1 VNEISL
7 KLAKY
12 RLSVICSAYYL
23 LLFISS
29 TIAIMRRIL
38 HILYLI
44 ACGVYY
50 AYSFTI
56 SNDILRHQHRPSTLI
71 GSRRRRASPLH
82 MSDDDTAII
91 DRSTTTLPSTDK
103 VLSHPGTFS
112 GQVEQALINKF
123 DESKIKRVIQS
134 WRLLEMDYEHR
145 EFVGSQQSPPLNEDD
160 DQTSRYYQ
168 HAPSYVPGLK
178 AVAWWDEEL
187 DWMKSL
193 SKSYNAIRKEFISV
207 MSNPDKLQSEGNNIW
222 AGALTEDASSYG
234 VSICF
239 YIVST
244 N

>member
-1 VNEISL
+1 
-7 KLAKY
+7 
-12 RLSVICSAYYL
+12 
-23 LLFISS
+23 
-29 TIAIMRRIL
+29 MRRTF

-44 ACGVYY
+44 ACGVCY

-56 SNDILRHQHRPSTLI
+56 SKDILRPDGILHHQHQSNRPSTLT

-112 GQVEQALINKF
+112 GQVEQALVNKF
-123 DESKIKRVIQS
+123 DESKIERVIQS

-145 EFVGSQQSPPLNEDD
+145 EFVGSQQSPPLNEDV
-160 DQTSRYYQ
+160 DQTSRCYQ

-178 AVAWWDEEL
+178 AVAWWDESEEL
-187 DWMKSL
+187 DWVKSL
-193 SKSYNAIRKEFISV
+193 SKSYPAIRKEFMSV

-222 AGALTEDASSYG
+222 AGALTEDAGSYG
-234 VSICF
+234 VSIKLL
-239 YIVST
+239 
-244 N
+244 

>member
-1 VNEISL
+1 
-7 KLAKY
+7 
-12 RLSVICSAYYL
+12 
-23 LLFISS
+23 
-29 TIAIMRRIL
+29 MRRI

-44 ACGVYY
+44 ACGVCY

-56 SNDILRHQHRPSTLI
+56 SKDILRPEIHRHQNRPSTLI
-71 GSRRRRASPLH
+71 GRRRRASPLF
-82 MSDDDTAII
+82 MSDDDTSII

-145 EFVGSQQSPPLNEDD
+145 EFVGSQQSPPLNEDI
-160 DQTSRYYQ
+160 DQSSRYYQ

-178 AVAWWDEEL
+178 AVAWWDDIEEL
-187 DWMKSL
+187 DWVKSF
-193 SKSYNAIRKEFISV
+193 SKSSPDIRKEFMSV

-234 VSICF
+234 VSITVHCSSLF
-239 YIVST
+239 LSLQIAY
-244 N
+244 

>member
-1 VNEISL
+1 
-7 KLAKY
+7 
-12 RLSVICSAYYL
+12 
-23 LLFISS
+23 
-29 TIAIMRRIL
+29 MRRIF
-38 HILYLI
+38 HITYLI
-44 ACGVYY
+44 VCGVCS
-50 AYSFTI
+50 AYSFTF
-56 SNDILRHQHRPSTLI
+56 SKDILRDIRLPTLS
-71 GSRRRRASPLH
+71 GRRRASPLH
-82 MSDDDTAII
+82 LSTTDTSII

-145 EFVGSQQSPPLNEDD
+145 EFVGSQQSPPLNEDV

-178 AVAWWDEEL
+178 ACAWWDEEL

-193 SKSYNAIRKEFISV
+193 SKSYRAIRKEFMSV

-234 VSICF
+234 VSIELFISSLF
-239 YIVST
+239 YQSDNSST
-244 N
+244 QSFFYRKDGKHWYY

>member
-1 VNEISL
+1 
-7 KLAKY
+7 
-12 RLSVICSAYYL
+12 
-23 LLFISS
+23 
-29 TIAIMRRIL
+29 MRRIF
-38 HILYLI
+38 HILYQV
-44 ACGVYY
+44 ACGVCY
-50 AYSFTI
+50 AYSFTFSKDIVRPDGI
-56 SNDILRHQHRPSTLI
+56 SHQHQNRPSTLI
-71 GSRRRRASPLH
+71 GRRRRASPLF
-82 MSDDDTAII
+82 MSDDDTAIV

-145 EFVGSQQSPPLNEDD
+145 EFVGSQQSPPLNEDV

-178 AVAWWDEEL
+178 AVAWWDESEEL
-187 DWMKSL
+187 DWVKSL
-193 SKSYNAIRKEFISV
+193 SKSYSVIRKEFMSV

-234 VSICF
+234 VSIERSCVC
-239 YIVST
+239 IAVIRAD
-244 N
+244 